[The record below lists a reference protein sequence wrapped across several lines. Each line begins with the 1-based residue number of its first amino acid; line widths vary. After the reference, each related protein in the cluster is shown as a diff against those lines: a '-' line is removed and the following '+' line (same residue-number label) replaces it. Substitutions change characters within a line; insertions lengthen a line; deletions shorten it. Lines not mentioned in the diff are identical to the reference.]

1 MKYKKIIASIL
12 CVAFTAGF
20 AGCDNTKKDREAI
33 SEIIDQCEDAFKDD
47 DAEAFLE
54 LTNWDEDDDKY
65 QVAEE
70 LMNFDYSDEY
80 FIECYNLI
88 FDTIEIDYDVDDIEV
103 DGDKAS
109 VKVKYEILDWSDIN
123 YQVNTMEITYMDA
136 IKNTKKTSSI
146 KGKIDFELEKG
157 EWKITKITNL
167 NNLFSFKGLLSPIE
181 YVPTPI
187 PDPTAIQPTVPEP
200 TETKPTETQ
209 PTDTQPVTTEPSET
223 TPTTAFADSYDKAIK
238 AFIEILE
245 QNRDA
250 IWAVES
256 TFGIEPVG
264 LYDLDGN
271 GLPEFFLI
279 SDDGNE
285 YSATLHIYE
294 YKEYAGEAIEI
305 ITSPEFIT
313 QGQASSFMLY
323 LTDKELIVTYTY
335 GESYYLHV
343 STDMY
348 ALGEREGGIHK
359 WDLCETYA
367 REIVTDYDPETDTET
382 TTRLFYHNS
391 GICTE
396 EEYMPAM
403 KDFTART
410 VISLHQKFVLSSNDP
425 EYGLLSKPSNRRYN
439 YTTMHDYLE
448 SLIA

>member
-1 MKYKKIIASIL
+1 MKCKRVISAVVCL
-12 CVAFTAGF
+12 AVVAGCTAGF
-20 AGCDNTKKDREAI
+20 AGCDNTEKDREAI
-33 SEIIDQCEDAFKDD
+33 SKVIDDCADAFRDD

-54 LTNWDEDDDKY
+54 LTCWDEDDKDY
-65 QVAEE
+65 RQIEE
-70 LMNFDYSDEY
+70 YMNYSVDEDYR
-80 FIECYNLI
+80 ECYDLI
-88 FDTIEIDYDVDDIEV
+88 FDTIEINYDVDDIEV
-103 DGDKAS
+103 NGDKAS
-109 VKVKYEILDWSDIN
+109 VKVKYEIIDLSEVDFKVAN
-123 YQVNTMEITYMDA
+123 LNLTFKDA
-136 IKNTKKTSSI
+136 VKDTKETSSI
-146 KGKIDFELEKG
+146 KAKVDFELEKG
-157 EWKITKITNL
+157 EWKIKKITNL
-167 NNLFSFKGLLSPIE
+167 DKLFAFMVMINPPE
-181 YVPTPI
+181 YVPTPV
-187 PDPTAIQPTVPEP
+187 PDPTETQPTVPD
-200 TETKPTETQ
+200 
-209 PTDTQPVTTEPSET
+209 PTDTQPVTAEPSET
-223 TPTTAFADSYDKAIK
+223 TPTTAFADSYDKAVK

-250 IWAVES
+250 IWTVES

-271 GLPEFFLI
+271 GLPEFFII

-294 YKEYAGEAIEI
+294 YNEYAGEAIEI

-343 STDMY
+343 STDIY

>member
-1 MKYKKIIASIL
+1 MKCKRVISAVVCL
-12 CVAFTAGF
+12 AVVAGCTAGF
-20 AGCDNTKKDREAI
+20 TGCDNTEKDREAI
-33 SEIIDQCEDAFKDD
+33 SKVIDDCADAFRDD
-47 DAEAFLE
+47 DADAFLE
-54 LTNWDEDDDKY
+54 LTCWDEDDKDY
-65 QVAEE
+65 RQIEE
-70 LMNFDYSDEY
+70 YMNYSVDEDYR
-80 FIECYNLI
+80 ECYDLI

-103 DGDKAS
+103 NGDKAS
-109 VKVKYEILDWSDIN
+109 VKVKYEIIDLSEVDFKVAN
-123 YQVNTMEITYMDA
+123 LNLTFKDA
-136 IKNTKKTSSI
+136 VKDTKETSSI
-146 KGKIDFELEKG
+146 KAKIDFELEKG
-157 EWKITKITNL
+157 EWKIKKITNL
-167 NNLFSFKGLLSPIE
+167 DKLFAFMVMINPPE
-181 YVPTPI
+181 YVPTPV
-187 PDPTAIQPTVPEP
+187 PD
-200 TETKPTETQ
+200 PTETQ
-209 PTDTQPVTTEPSET
+209 PTVPDPTGTQPVTTEPSET
-223 TPTTAFADSYDKAIK
+223 TPTTAFADSYDKAVK

-256 TFGIEPVG
+256 TFGIEPSG

-294 YKEYAGEAIEI
+294 YNEYAGEAIEI

-410 VISLHQKFVLSSNDP
+410 VISLHQKFVLSSKDP

>member
-12 CVAFTAGF
+12 CIAFTAGF

-103 DGDKAS
+103 NGDKAS
-109 VKVKYEILDWSDIN
+109 VKVKYEIIDLSEVDFKVAN
-123 YQVNTMEITYMDA
+123 LNLTFKDA
-136 IKNTKKTSSI
+136 VKDTKETSSI
-146 KGKIDFELEKG
+146 KAKIDFELEKG
-157 EWKITKITNL
+157 EWKIKKITNL
-167 NNLFSFKGLLSPIE
+167 DKLFAFVVMINPPE
-181 YVPTPI
+181 YVPTPV
-187 PDPTAIQPTVPEP
+187 PDPTETQPTVPD
-200 TETKPTETQ
+200 

-250 IWAVES
+250 ILAVES

-294 YKEYAGEAIEI
+294 YNEYAGEAIEI

-425 EYGLLSKPSNRRYN
+425 EYGLMSKPSNRRYN

>member
-1 MKYKKIIASIL
+1 MNYKKVIASIL
-12 CVAFTAGF
+12 CVACAAGF
-20 AGCDNTKKDREAI
+20 AGCDNTEKDREAI
-33 SEIIDQCEDAFKDD
+33 SKVIDDCADTFRDD

-54 LTNWDEDDDKY
+54 LTCWDEDDKDY
-65 QVAEE
+65 RQIEE
-70 LMNFDYSDEY
+70 YMNYSIDEDYR
-80 FIECYNLI
+80 ECYDLI

-103 DGDKAS
+103 NGDKAS
-109 VKVKYEILDWSDIN
+109 VKVKYEIIDLSEVDFKVAN
-123 YQVNTMEITYMDA
+123 LNLTFKDA
-136 IKNTKKTSSI
+136 VKDTKETSSI
-146 KGKIDFELEKG
+146 KAKIDFELEKG
-157 EWKITKITNL
+157 EWKIKKITNL
-167 NNLFSFKGLLSPIE
+167 DKLFAFMVMINPPE
-181 YVPTPI
+181 YVPTPV
-187 PDPTAIQPTVPEP
+187 PDPTETQPTVPD
-200 TETKPTETQ
+200 

-223 TPTTAFADSYDKAIK
+223 TPTTAFADSYDKAVK

-250 IWAVES
+250 IWTVES

-264 LYDLDGN
+264 LYDLDSN
-271 GLPEFFLI
+271 GLPEFFII

-294 YKEYAGEAIEI
+294 YNEYAGEAIEI

>member
-1 MKYKKIIASIL
+1 MKCKRVISAVVCL
-12 CVAFTAGF
+12 AVVAGCAAGF
-20 AGCDNTKKDREAI
+20 TGCDNTEKDREAI
-33 SEIIDQCEDAFKDD
+33 SKVIDDCADAFRDD

-54 LTNWDEDDDKY
+54 LTCWDEDDKDY
-65 QVAEE
+65 RQIEE
-70 LMNFDYSDEY
+70 YMNYSIDEDYR
-80 FIECYNLI
+80 ECYDLI

-103 DGDKAS
+103 NSDKAS
-109 VKVKYEILDWSDIN
+109 VKVKYEIIDLSEVDFKVAN
-123 YQVNTMEITYMDA
+123 LNLNFKDA
-136 IKNTKKTSSI
+136 VKDTKETSSI
-146 KGKIDFELEKG
+146 KAKIDFELEKG
-157 EWKITKITNL
+157 EWKIKKITNL
-167 NNLFSFKGLLSPIE
+167 DKLFAFVVMINPPE
-181 YVPTPI
+181 YVPTPV
-187 PDPTAIQPTVPEP
+187 PD
-200 TETKPTETQ
+200 PTETQ
-209 PTDTQPVTTEPSET
+209 PTVTDPTGTQPVTTEPSET
-223 TPTTAFADSYDKAIK
+223 TPTTAFADSYDKAVK

-294 YKEYAGEAIEI
+294 YNEYAGEAIEI

-348 ALGEREGGIHK
+348 ALGEREGGIHR

>member
-1 MKYKKIIASIL
+1 MNYKKAIASIL
-12 CVAFTAGF
+12 CIACAAGF
-20 AGCDNTKKDREAI
+20 AGCDNTEKDREAI
-33 SEIIDQCEDAFKDD
+33 SKVIDDCADAFRDD

-54 LTNWDEDDDKY
+54 LTCWDEDDKDY
-65 QVAEE
+65 RQIEE
-70 LMNFDYSDEY
+70 YMNYSVDEDYR
-80 FIECYNLI
+80 ECYDLI

-103 DGDKAS
+103 NGDKAS
-109 VKVKYEILDWSDIN
+109 VKVKYEIIDLSEVDFKVAN
-123 YQVNTMEITYMDA
+123 LNLTFMDA
-136 IKNTKKTSSI
+136 VKDTKETSSI
-146 KGKIDFELEKG
+146 KAKIDFELEKG
-157 EWKITKITNL
+157 EWKIKKITNL
-167 NNLFSFKGLLSPIE
+167 DKLFAFVVMINPPE
-181 YVPTPI
+181 YVPTPV
-187 PDPTAIQPTVPEP
+187 PDPTETQPTVPD
-200 TETKPTETQ
+200 

-250 IWAVES
+250 ILAVES

-294 YKEYAGEAIEI
+294 YNEYAGEAIEI

-425 EYGLLSKPSNRRYN
+425 EYGLMSKPSNRRYN